1 MNRLL
6 DLARSQSLCY
16 LSPDATAFEAS
27 QEMSQKHVGA
37 VLVGSDANL
46 LGLFSERDL
55 MNRVVSKGLDYYQVK
70 VADVMTR
77 SVTTIGPDET
87 IEHCHDKMIKLK
99 CRHLPIKE
107 NGKIIGMVSIRDV
120 MEWMVEDKDAE
131 NKVLKQYIQT

>member
-1 MNRLL
+1 MNRLV
-6 DLARSQSLCY
+6 DLARSQNLHY
-16 LSPDATAFEAS
+16 LSPDATVFEAS

-37 VLVGSDANL
+37 VLIGNSGSL

-55 MNRVVSKGLDYYQVK
+55 MNRVVSKGLDYHQVK

-77 SVTTIGPDET
+77 DVTTIPSDET
-87 IEHCHDKMIKLK
+87 VEHCHDKMIELK

-120 MEWMVEDKDAE
+120 MEWMVEDREAE
-131 NKVLKQYIQT
+131 NRVLKQYIQT

>member
-1 MNRLL
+1 MNRLV
-6 DLARSQSLCY
+6 DLARGQNLHY
-16 LSPDATAFEAS
+16 LSPDATVFEAS

-37 VLVGSDANL
+37 VLVGSESDL

-55 MNRVVSKGLDYYQVK
+55 MSRVVSKGLDYHQVK

-77 SVTTIGPDET
+77 DVSTIGPDET
-87 IEHCHDKMIKLK
+87 VEHCHDKMIELK

-120 MEWMVEDKDAE
+120 MEWMVEDKEAE